1 MKNLKKRW
9 KTYGIVYFTAVFML
23 VPSLASAYIDP
34 SVTTYAIQAIV
45 GVAVAAGAFFA
56 TYGRRMKKS
65 WMRTLGIDE
74 NETRTT
80 EAPLEITR
88 EDLKEE
94 LRRKREE
101 REKQAVP
108 AAKKNTRG
116 RIITSLLCGF
126 APALV
131 LILRPVLSFYLSNE
145 GEFWFSLSDVMP
157 DILLVFFAFALT
169 AAAVHFLLPDGRKA
183 GLRLWFGTAAAA
195 GTLCAFVQDHFLSSY
210 LPALTGEEIDW
221 SAYGSWNGISLALW
235 GGVFL
240 LFLVLVIVRP
250 RFMKGTVYALLLF
263 VLCAETAAGAVDV
276 LSARHANRRPGT
288 YFTQNGMYE
297 TSEAG
302 NVVVLVSDTFEG
314 TYLNQILES
323 SPEYKDLLPDIT
335 YYDNVSGISVF
346 THFSYPK
353 LLTGED
359 FPLGSTF
366 TEGVTRAFE
375 HETLIDRI
383 YSKGWEIGYFTE
395 FTPTPNVKD
404 KLINYADEELRPN
417 RTARIQLTK
426 LLLRGA
432 LFRSVPQMLKQRFAV
447 TTLEFEYVKYELE
460 NVAPYMTNDVLYYE
474 HLRESGLNRADGR
487 PRYTVTELFGVHEPC
502 TLGADFSPLEN
513 AGGLSMRERQLET
526 GRAQLKLLRTYLDRL
541 KDAGTYDRTTVI
553 MIADHGRENRFYPV
567 CLVKEANRT
576 EDGFRVDHTPLSLQE
591 DYPNLIDALTS
602 GESFSGFAAQYAD
615 SGRVRTGL
623 DFRAPSFGERTFS
636 GSVVEIPGDASDAES
651 FRIARDEF
659 VRDDTFAGRYTPGE
673 AIVSGGK
680 AGGSTAAVYG
690 IEDGIIPGHSV
701 VFDVFFE
708 TEEPRKLTLDGT
720 FRNITGQPQRIVFSL
735 NGETF
740 RTITLDSGTGDAEMD
755 IPLPEVNTGR
765 MTLEMDFPDAV
776 KQDNIGWSTY
786 SSVSIPDASIRK

>member
-1 MKNLKKRW
+1 
-9 KTYGIVYFTAVFML
+9 
-23 VPSLASAYIDP
+23 
-34 SVTTYAIQAIV
+34 
-45 GVAVAAGAFFA
+45 
-56 TYGRRMKKS
+56 
-65 WMRTLGIDE
+65 
-74 NETRTT
+74 
-80 EAPLEITR
+80 
-88 EDLKEE
+88 
-94 LRRKREE
+94 
-101 REKQAVP
+101 
-108 AAKKNTRG
+108 
-116 RIITSLLCGF
+116 
-126 APALV
+126 
-131 LILRPVLSFYLSNE
+131 
-145 GEFWFSLSDVMP
+145 
-157 DILLVFFAFALT
+157 
-169 AAAVHFLLPDGRKA
+169 
-183 GLRLWFGTAAAA
+183 
-195 GTLCAFVQDHFLSSY
+195 
-210 LPALTGEEIDW
+210 
-221 SAYGSWNGISLALW
+221 
-235 GGVFL
+235 
-240 LFLVLVIVRP
+240 
-250 RFMKGTVYALLLF
+250 
-263 VLCAETAAGAVDV
+263 
-276 LSARHANRRPGT
+276 
-288 YFTQNGMYE
+288 
-297 TSEAG
+297 
-302 NVVVLVSDTFEG
+302 
-314 TYLNQILES
+314 
-323 SPEYKDLLPDIT
+323 
-335 YYDNVSGISVF
+335 
-346 THFSYPK
+346 
-353 LLTGED
+353 
-359 FPLGSTF
+359 
-366 TEGVTRAFE
+366 
-375 HETLIDRI
+375 
-383 YSKGWEIGYFTE
+383 
-395 FTPTPNVKD
+395 
-404 KLINYADEELRPN
+404 
-417 RTARIQLTK
+417 
-426 LLLRGA
+426 
-432 LFRSVPQMLKQRFAV
+432 MLKQRFAV

-513 AGGLSMRERQLET
+513 AEGLSMRERQLET

-591 DYPNLIDALTS
+591 DYPDLIDALTS

-708 TEEPRKLTLDGT
+708 TEEPQKLALSGT

-740 RTITLDSGTGDAEMD
+740 RTITLDNGTGDTEID
-755 IPLPEVNTGR
+755 IPLPEMNTGR